1 MPTPRL
7 HIRGVAEL
15 AVAVAA
21 DLDLTPTQRRLV
33 EFGALLHDVGKIAT
47 PNEIIQ
53 KAGAARPTPSG
64 QVIKTHTI
72 EGQRMLDRI
81 GGLMSRV
88 GEIVRWSHERFDGHG
103 YPDGLAGTEI
113 PIESRIIFCCDAYNA
128 MTTDR
133 VYRPARSRS
142 EALAELRANAGT
154 QFDPRVVD
162 ALIHRLTSMRYSD
175 DNGHRHLSSPVVRT
189 PRGDR

>member
-1 MPTPRL
+1 M
-7 HIRGVAEL
+7 
-15 AVAVAA
+15 
-21 DLDLTPTQRRLV
+21 
-33 EFGALLHDVGKIAT
+33 
-47 PNEIIQ
+47 
-53 KAGAARPTPSG
+53 
-64 QVIKTHTI
+64 IKTHTI

-88 GEIVRWSHERFDGHG
+88 GEIVRWSHERYDGHG

-133 VYRPARSRS
+133 VYRPALSRS
-142 EALAELRANAGT
+142 EALAELRENAGT
-154 QFDPRVVD
+154 QFDPRVVE

-175 DNGHRHLSSPVVRT
+175 DNGHGHLSSPVVRT
-189 PRGDR
+189 ARGDR